1 MFWTMSHEWPGVGE
15 MWTMNETIQIN
26 ITIVTCN
33 MLYNYNTKT
42 KTLNKKH
49 RFKLY
54 VALHRGGTV
63 VNLNTS
69 RFQFNSVLPED

>member
-1 MFWTMSHEWPGVGE
+1 

-42 KTLNKKH
+42 KTLNKNIDLNNSFAQGRHSSQFKH
-49 RFKLY
+49 FKISILCFARRLKI
-54 VALHRGGTV
+54 VCNKTELIQAKL
-63 VNLNTS
+63 
-69 RFQFNSVLPED
+69 

>member
-1 MFWTMSHEWPGVGE
+1 

-69 RFQFNSVLPED
+69 RFQFCFARRLKIVCNNTELIQAKL